1 MAGLVGTSFYFT
13 EGNRKDEEGC
23 IMNFAI
29 LALVLNI
36 VAMIVS
42 IMVESWFSAGTN
54 ILVIA
59 ALVWWIWAERK
70 KVVEEVDSKMY
81 NGQNQ
86 QG

>member
-1 MAGLVGTSFYFT
+1 MKLT
-13 EGNRKDEEGC
+13 
-23 IMNFAI
+23 I

-42 IMVESWFSAGTN
+42 IVVESWFSAGTN
-54 ILVIA
+54 VLVIA
-59 ALVWWIWAERK
+59 VLVWWLWDERK
-70 KVVEEVDSKMY
+70 KVVDEVDSKMY